1 MCGHTYKLIK
11 AYVISLLRSRPWWSS
26 QWALLSMSFKHQSMI
41 LCSVSQ
47 VFVQGVIVQ
56 VSFIMKASPLQQ
68 LAVPRFRL
76 LVSHSCGSSR
86 SPKRNDPEVDLSIKR
101 CKNLITTKSYTPNRR
116 LLASSHL
123 EGQLGRVPSRN
134 LCTRWAAKAHG
145 GCPRTHFILHIPGI
159 GLSSAPRRLLSRC
172 MTSMWFVLS

>member
-1 MCGHTYKLIK
+1 MSSVYCGHALGDP
-11 AYVISLLRSRPWWSS
+11 VSELFCQCLSNISLWSCEVFPKS
-26 QWALLSMSFKHQSMI
+26 
-41 LCSVSQ
+41 
-47 VFVQGVIVQ
+47 FVQGVIVQ

-86 SPKRNDPEVDLSIKR
+86 SPKRNVPEVDLSIKR

-123 EGQLGRVPSRN
+123 EGQLGRPVLETFVHVEPLRH
-134 LCTRWAAKAHG
+134 TVDVQEH
-145 GCPRTHFILHIPGI
+145 ILSYTY
-159 GLSSAPRRLLSRC
+159 LELVCRLLLGDYYRDAWLACVCS
-172 MTSMWFVLS
+172 